1 MTAHTLWL
9 LRSQNRS
16 RIAVGMRH
24 GHLSVFQRAKSNQMP
39 PSGTGNNQTGPST
52 LSENI
57 IMMPTKLLSIQ
68 PIFRGL
74 NFGDSNLI
82 LHTIRHNPERD
93 KKLSM
98 AHTER
103 PRTLVLLGFD
113 TLHIRSALN
122 SIPKSSPPIAISPD
136 SMGYTKRSPE
146 QS

>member
-1 MTAHTLWL
+1 MTAHTWWL

-16 RIAVGMRH
+16 RMAIGMRH
-24 GHLSVFQRAKSNQMP
+24 GHFSVFQRAKSNQMP
-39 PSGTGNNQTGPST
+39 PNSTGNNQTGPST

-74 NFGDSNLI
+74 NSGDSNLI

-98 AHTER
+98 AHTKR
-103 PRTLVLLGFD
+103 PRTLRE
-113 TLHIRSALN
+113 TRARSHQ
-122 SIPKSSPPIAISPD
+122 ISW
-136 SMGYTKRSPE
+136 RSGAVAFF
-146 QS
+146 SARCARTI